1 VDESIGPL
9 VSPCGHRE
17 RTNSLSAATVVEGSY
32 LLGPM
37 SVPSNSRNFTS
48 IGSFPPAISPGR
60 IAALAILTPPRFY
73 QDPPT
78 NRDNSRGRGRESADE
93 FLGEEKRLP
102 GNPRRKG
109 RKRCGSNEGSDLL
122 RKSSELLRGK
132 RSGGAET
139 SVSRGRRERASGIR
153 RRFDKYTLHELV
165 IDCSRWRL
173 LIRRGRRE

>member
-60 IAALAILTPPRFY
+60 IAALAILTPPTPPRFS
-73 QDPPT
+73 QDPQT
-78 NRDNSRGRGRESADE
+78 NRDNSRGRGRESAEE

-102 GNPRRKG
+102 GNLRRKG
-109 RKRCGSNEGSDLL
+109 RKRCGSHEGSDLL
-122 RKSSELLRGK
+122 RKNLELLRGK
-132 RSGGAET
+132 RSGG
-139 SVSRGRRERASGIR
+139 GY
-153 RRFDKYTLHELV
+153 D
-165 IDCSRWRL
+165 RL
-173 LIRRGRRE
+173 KGDEG